1 MKKLITLILV
11 AVLMISFAVVA
22 NAAVGTVV
30 KANKVDSA
38 PNMEEIDESW
48 GEPAITVT
56 SSSPNTQ
63 LFKYWNEFND
73 TAMYSHEG
81 TGPNGR
87 QTIEPE
93 DNPFDLYVCWDNKY
107 LYVGVLSPD
116 YEICGSVEPWRGD
129 GVMMWVQP
137 LDTMVEA
144 GKTHSGLYNYTDD
157 LTDPET
163 LAFKDG
169 YSSMCEYYWT
179 LDFDDYSVSNAGA
192 AAECDKYILMEDDM
206 MHATIAIPL
215 TNLGL
220 NPKKMDLHGFE
231 LGAIVLRTSSRSSF
245 DEGYAGW
252 LAWGKYHEYETC
264 ESVNT
269 IVLVDPAKG
278 DVTPS
283 TEAPATEA
291 PATEAPATEAP
302 ATEAPATEAPATE
315 APATEAPATEAPAT
329 EAPATEA
336 PATEAPATE
345 APATEAPATEA
356 PATEAPVVVPE
367 TPAEI
372 VAAAYALEDGE
383 ALPYTS
389 TLTGVINAINTEWSE
404 QYGNITVT
412 MTVEG
417 KDMMCY
423 RLQGDGAKDLAIG
436 DTITVT
442 GTIKNYKGTIEFDA
456 KCNLD
461 AVVKATPAETE
472 APATEAP
479 VTEAPATEAPA
490 TEAPAT
496 EAPKVEEPV
505 EKNNTGLII
514 AIVAVVVVVGAGLG
528 IVLGKKKK

>member
-11 AVLMISFAVVA
+11 AVLMIGFAVVA

-30 KANKVDSA
+30 KANKTDKA
-38 PNMEEIDESW
+38 PNLEYIDESW
-48 GEPAITVT
+48 GEPVIRVT
-56 SSSPNTQ
+56 PDSPNAE

-87 QTIEPE
+87 TTIEPE
-93 DNPFDLYVCWDNKY
+93 DSSFDLFIRWDNKY
-107 LYVGVLSPD
+107 LYIGVLSAD
-116 YEICGSVEPWRGD
+116 YEICGSVEAWRGD
-129 GVMMWVQP
+129 GVQMWIQP
-137 LDTMVEA
+137 LETLVANNMTTC
-144 GKTHSGLYNYTDD
+144 GFYNYTDA
-157 LTDPET
+157 LTNPTSLEYKNQYQ
-163 LAFKDG
+163 AV
-169 YSSMCEYYWT
+169 CQYYWT

-192 AAECDKYILMEDDM
+192 AAECEKYILMEDDM
-206 MHATIAIPL
+206 MHCTIAIPL
-215 TNLGL
+215 SNFGL
-220 NPKKMDLHGFE
+220 NAKKMDLHGFE
-231 LGAIVLRTSSRSSF
+231 LGAAILRMSSKSSF
-245 DEGYAGW
+245 DEGYAGC
-252 LAWGKYHEYETC
+252 LVWGKFFEHIDSETI
-264 ESVNT
+264 NT
-269 IVLVDPAKG
+269 IVLVDPAQG

-356 PATEAPVVVPE
+356 PATEAPATE
-367 TPAEI
+367 APAT
-372 VAAAYALEDGE
+372 E
-383 ALPYTS
+383 AP
-389 TLTGVINAINTEWSE
+389 ATE
-404 QYGNITVT
+404 
-412 MTVEG
+412 
-417 KDMMCY
+417 
-423 RLQGDGAKDLAIG
+423 AP
-436 DTITVT
+436 
-442 GTIKNYKGTIEFDA
+442 
-456 KCNLD
+456 
-461 AVVKATPAETE
+461 ATEAPATEAPATEAPATEAPATEAPATEAPATE

-496 EAPKVEEPV
+496 EAPATEAPATEAPATEAPATEAPATEAPATEPKTEEPV
-505 EKNNTGLII
+505 EKSNTGLII

>member
-30 KANKVDSA
+30 KANKVDKA
-38 PNMEEIDESW
+38 PNLDEIDESW
-48 GEPAITVT
+48 GEPVITVT
-56 SSSPNTQ
+56 SDTPSAE
-63 LFKYWNEFND
+63 LYKYWNEYRD
-73 TAMYSHEG
+73 TAGYEHEG

-87 QTIEPE
+87 QSIQPE
-93 DNPFDLYVCWDNKY
+93 NNPFDLYVCWDDKY
-107 LYVGVLSPD
+107 IYVGITSPD
-116 YEICGSVEPWRGD
+116 HEICGSVEAWRGD
-129 GVMMWVQP
+129 GVQFWLQP
-137 LDTMVEA
+137 LEA
-144 GKTHSGLYNYTDD
+144 LTKAGRTHTGLYGMNEGMTEEKMLEYYNT
-157 LTDPET
+157 
-163 LAFKDG
+163 
-169 YSSMCEYYWT
+169 YRSMCCYYWT
-179 LDFDDYSVSNAGA
+179 LDFDDYSVSSADA
-192 AAECDKYILMEDDM
+192 AAECEKTLFIEDDLM
-206 MHATIAIPL
+206 QATIRIPL
-215 TNLGL
+215 TNFGL
-220 NPKKMDLHGFE
+220 NGKKTNLHGTE
-231 LGAIVLRTSSRSSF
+231 LGTAVIRSSSKSSF

-252 LAWGKYHEYETC
+252 LSWGKYFDYGTA
-264 ESVNT
+264 ESMNT
-269 IVLVDPAKG
+269 IVLVDPAQG

-356 PATEAPVVVPE
+356 PATEAP
-367 TPAEI
+367 A
-372 VAAAYALEDGE
+372 
-383 ALPYTS
+383 
-389 TLTGVINAINTEWSE
+389 
-404 QYGNITVT
+404 
-412 MTVEG
+412 
-417 KDMMCY
+417 
-423 RLQGDGAKDLAIG
+423 
-436 DTITVT
+436 
-442 GTIKNYKGTIEFDA
+442 
-456 KCNLD
+456 
-461 AVVKATPAETE
+461 TE

-479 VTEAPATEAPA
+479 TTEAPVTEAPATEAPATEAPA

-528 IVLGKKKK
+528 IALGKKKK

>member
-1 MKKLITLILV
+1 MKKIITLILV

-30 KANKVDSA
+30 KAQKVDSA

-48 GEPAITVT
+48 GEPVITVT

-137 LDTMVEA
+137 LDTMVSS

-157 LTDPET
+157 LTDPEN
-163 LAFKDG
+163 LAFKDS
-169 YSSMCEYYWT
+169 YASMCEYYWT
-179 LDFDDYSVSNAGA
+179 LDFDDYTVSNAGA

-215 TNLGL
+215 SNLGL
-220 NPKKMDLHGFE
+220 NAKKMDLHGFE
-231 LGAIVLRTSSRSSF
+231 LGAIVIRTSSRSSF

-269 IVLVDPAKG
+269 IVLVDPAQG

-356 PATEAPVVVPE
+356 PATEAPATE
-367 TPAEI
+367 APAT
-372 VAAAYALEDGE
+372 E
-383 ALPYTS
+383 AP
-389 TLTGVINAINTEWSE
+389 ATE
-404 QYGNITVT
+404 
-412 MTVEG
+412 
-417 KDMMCY
+417 
-423 RLQGDGAKDLAIG
+423 AP
-436 DTITVT
+436 
-442 GTIKNYKGTIEFDA
+442 
-456 KCNLD
+456 
-461 AVVKATPAETE
+461 ATEAPATEAPATEAPATE

-505 EKNNTGLII
+505 AKSNTGLII
-514 AIVAVVVVVGAGLG
+514 AIVAVVVVVGAVLG

>member
-30 KANKVDSA
+30 KANKVDKA
-38 PNMEEIDESW
+38 PNLEEIDESW
-48 GEPAITVT
+48 GDPAISVT
-56 SSSPNTQ
+56 PDSYNAE
-63 LFKYWNEFND
+63 LYKYWNEYRD
-73 TAMYSHEG
+73 TAGYGHSG
-81 TGPNGR
+81 TGPDGR
-87 QTIEPE
+87 QSVEPE
-93 DNPFDLYVCWDNKY
+93 DCPFDLYLCWDDKY
-107 LYVGVLSPD
+107 LYVGILSPD
-116 YEICGSVEPWRGD
+116 YEVCGADAAWVGD
-129 GVMMWVQP
+129 GVQIWVQP
-137 LDTMVEA
+137 LEALVANNMTHCGFFGDTDATTNPDTVEFR
-144 GKTHSGLYNYTDD
+144 KNYD
-157 LTDPET
+157 
-163 LAFKDG
+163 A
-169 YSSMCEYYWT
+169 MCDYYWT
-179 LDFDDYSVSNAGA
+179 LGFDDYSVSNHGA
-192 AAECDKYILMEDDM
+192 AAECEKYILMEDDM

-220 NPKKMDLHGFE
+220 NAKKMNLHGVE
-231 LGAIVLRTSSRSSF
+231 LGTGIVRMSSRSTL
-245 DEGYAGW
+245 DEGLAGW
-252 LAWGKYHEYETC
+252 LSWGKFYEYGTAD
-264 ESVNT
+264 SLNT
-269 IVLVDPAKG
+269 IVLIDPAQG

-356 PATEAPVVVPE
+356 PATEAP
-367 TPAEI
+367 A
-372 VAAAYALEDGE
+372 
-383 ALPYTS
+383 
-389 TLTGVINAINTEWSE
+389 
-404 QYGNITVT
+404 
-412 MTVEG
+412 
-417 KDMMCY
+417 
-423 RLQGDGAKDLAIG
+423 
-436 DTITVT
+436 
-442 GTIKNYKGTIEFDA
+442 
-456 KCNLD
+456 
-461 AVVKATPAETE
+461 TE

-479 VTEAPATEAPA
+479 ATEAPTTEAPVTEAPATEAPATEAPA

-528 IVLGKKKK
+528 IALGKKKK